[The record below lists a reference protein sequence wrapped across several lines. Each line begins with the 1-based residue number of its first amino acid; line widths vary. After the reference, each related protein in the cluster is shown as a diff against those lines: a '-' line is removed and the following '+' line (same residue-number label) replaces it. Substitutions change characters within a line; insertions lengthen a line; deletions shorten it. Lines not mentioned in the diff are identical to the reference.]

1 MLVLDKLLA
10 GTDMDLTV
18 VCMSGAEERELVDD
32 VSVWTLS
39 GVVASSWVRYRQ
51 SSEQR
56 PRLSPAETRKTQHV
70 QCYIAQGSKQTNHI
84 ATPFK
89 NT

>member
-10 GTDMDLTV
+10 GTDMDLMV
-18 VCMSGAEERELVDD
+18 ACMGGAEERELVDD

-56 PRLSPAETRKTQHV
+56 P
-70 QCYIAQGSKQTNHI
+70 
-84 ATPFK
+84 
-89 NT
+89 